1 MVGEDQMLRRTLLAL
16 SMILIFV
23 LLLGN
28 VLVETDDI
36 GVADAGQNLSLGLR
50 LSTEGFY
57 GLRNEQV
64 GYHRREPS
72 YPAVLAALNIARSG
86 LGLARIPLS
95 CGQPQTSTAPA
106 CQRPV
111 TVLKSINIVALI
123 VAGLAAGYLVLGLTG
138 SRLWA
143 ALAFLSVVFS
153 SQLGEHANFFLTE
166 TPAACLMALTSLL
179 SWLAIE
185 RRRSIY
191 FILLGLVLAVLVL
204 TKVIFAFLAAAY
216 LLIFVALYFFSQRG
230 DRRFL
235 LQTGAFAISYLIIV
249 GGWMTRN
256 YMVSGH
262 FELVEHRSYKVL
274 SVRASYDTMN
284 ADEFWYSFVDFTPM
298 LNETALQRW
307 GVPTERYIRLSPTN
321 ENGFRRVGQKQY
333 GQRVEELFG
342 DASGIANPDVS
353 MTRERLHAFDAA
365 TRQIANEATA
375 RMKSEPLMHA
385 RASIALAYQSIFAET
400 GLGMSCRSG
409 RLRLAES
416 WGLKWPCWRWDF
428 SGEGD
433 TFYNGFG
440 LLGLVVLPLL
450 VLLVRGLRAGII
462 ALCICLPALYSHA
475 AYAAISHFNVRYA
488 VPEIPLRNAA
498 FFVIAGMVTH
508 AVIGIFFRRNRRSR
522 SSHTLLQTNFRSTNV
537 A

>member
-16 SMILIFV
+16 SVILIFV

-143 ALAFLSVVFS
+143 ALALPFGHIQLTTRRACELLPDRNAGSVLDGIDVPPE
-153 SQLGEHANFFLTE
+153 L
-166 TPAACLMALTSLL
+166 ACDR
-179 SWLAIE
+179 

-191 FILLGLVLAVLVL
+191 FILLGLVPAVLVL
-204 TKVIFAFLAAAY
+204 TKVIFAFLALAY

-235 LQTGAFAISYLIIV
+235 LRTGAFAIPYLIIV
-249 GGWMTRN
+249 
-256 YMVSGH
+256 
-262 FELVEHRSYKVL
+262 
-274 SVRASYDTMN
+274 
-284 ADEFWYSFVDFTPM
+284 
-298 LNETALQRW
+298 
-307 GVPTERYIRLSPTN
+307 
-321 ENGFRRVGQKQY
+321 VG
-333 GQRVEELFG
+333 
-342 DASGIANPDVS
+342 
-353 MTRERLHAFDAA
+353 
-365 TRQIANEATA
+365 
-375 RMKSEPLMHA
+375 
-385 RASIALAYQSIFAET
+385 
-400 GLGMSCRSG
+400 
-409 RLRLAES
+409 
-416 WGLKWPCWRWDF
+416 
-428 SGEGD
+428 
-433 TFYNGFG
+433 
-440 LLGLVVLPLL
+440 
-450 VLLVRGLRAGII
+450 
-462 ALCICLPALYSHA
+462 
-475 AYAAISHFNVRYA
+475 
-488 VPEIPLRNAA
+488 
-498 FFVIAGMVTH
+498 
-508 AVIGIFFRRNRRSR
+508 
-522 SSHTLLQTNFRSTNV
+522 
-537 A
+537 